1 MGNYASCYFPSLS
14 KSEKAKLFD
23 AHGNYLQ
30 QVKLPVKAA
39 ELMLE
44 HPGHAIVPVEELR
57 RTRCISA
64 IRADDGLLGGKVYFL
79 VPSGR
84 VHCRISEL
92 EMMIIELA
100 CKKKARKLKPSGS
113 KVSPAM
119 KMESKEVGG
128 EGEGEVLGGEA
139 SGLPGHHLGNHRRW
153 SPALEPIYEA
163 F

>member
-1 MGNYASCYFPSLS
+1 MGNYASCYFPRSS
-14 KSEKAKLFD
+14 NSEKAKLLD
-23 AHGNYLQ
+23 EHGNLQ

-44 HPGHAIVPVEELR
+44 HPGHVITLVEELR
-57 RTRCISA
+57 RTRRISA
-64 IRADDGLLGGKVYFL
+64 IRADDGLLGRKVYFL

-84 VHCRISEL
+84 VHCRVSEL
-92 EMMIIELA
+92 EMKIIELS
-100 CKKKARKLKPSGS
+100 CKKKPRNLKPSGS

-119 KMESKEVGG
+119 TMQSKEVAG
-128 EGEGEVLGGEA
+128 EGEVEVLGGEV
-139 SGLPGHHLGNHRRW
+139 SGLLGHHLGNLRRW